1 MNDIDIEV
9 DLIDPNIDACMNI
22 ETTNTNQVNNNNNNN
37 EEDEL
42 HFYEFGAHFQYASL
56 YDKLL
61 QLAEK
66 QNHTHVNGDLL
77 GIIGNINQQSRNACK
92 PKSIRD
98 NNNNNNIRKNEQL
111 NEPINDVS
119 SHTIDNNNNNKVNCN
134 ININNNNVC
143 VKKEPANN
151 IIKNI
156 QQKEKRGYLNLLSK
170 NVVTHSS
177 SHQDRNNI
185 TNTSA
190 IKKRIIYNTKLT
202 SSNRSSNCSN
212 SKIISNKTKIK
223 SVSENKRKQTIAQS
237 IPSIS
242 FQKRT
247 NYSTSQHK
255 TKTTKALISPPKNQL
270 SVSNNNNNNNN
281 FSKQHSKLNTASL
294 SNPKKTSPKAKSAL
308 TGSIIGSNNVVSS
321 KQTIVK
327 SHLNKESKL
336 KLQNDNNTNTNTNS
350 NSNNTSSRKK
360 LLNGPAFS
368 RNIKNKNVLKYN
380 INFKNNNTINQQS
393 LTYNNNNN
401 NTKMNNQNNNN
412 NNNNNNIN
420 QNELL
425 IINNNNNNNQ
435 DKEDTNKESNSAMKA
450 STQKKTSLKQKLL
463 LFNNNIKQKPRSQEK
478 PVKSIELNISN
489 YSSNKTEKSFKIKNS
504 FLTKNQSI
512 NIHSSISSRKN
523 TNTNT
528 NNMTNEYDMKKRS
541 KQLIKKSI
549 LNNIAPIQ
557 SSSKKISSRNGMTHS
572 NARTIT
578 KASGNKDDQK
588 KIQFLNYKNT
598 KSVSKNKTSNYTHN
612 RPTKSK
618 KQQTQLDS
626 GILNT
631 KCNSSSSNVTN
642 KNKITKNKQYL

>member
-1 MNDIDIEV
+1 MNGTDIEV
-9 DLIDPNIDACMNI
+9 DLIEPNIDPCLNI
-22 ETTNTNQVNNNNNNN
+22 ENTNTNQVNNNNNNN

-56 YDKLL
+56 YDKLF

-66 QNHTHVNGDLL
+66 QNHVHADGDLL
-77 GIIGNINQQSRNACK
+77 GILGSINQQSRNACK

-98 NNNNNNIRKNEQL
+98 NNNNIRKNDQL

-119 SHTIDNNNNNKVNCN
+119 SHTIDNNKLNN
-134 ININNNNVC
+134 NNNNVNVC
-143 VKKEPANN
+143 VKREPANN

-170 NVVTHSS
+170 NIAHN
-177 SHQDRNNI
+177 HQDRNNI

-223 SVSENKRKQTIAQS
+223 SVSENKRKQTITQS

-242 FQKRT
+242 FQKRP

-255 TKTTKALISPPKNQL
+255 TTTTKTLISPPKNQL
-270 SVSNNNNNNNN
+270 STSNNNNNN
-281 FSKQHSKLNTASL
+281 FTKQHSKLNTASL
-294 SNPKKTSPKAKSAL
+294 SNPKKMSPKAKSAL
-308 TGSIIGSNNVVSS
+308 TGSIIGSNNVSS

-336 KLQNDNNTNTNTNS
+336 KLQNDNNNNN
-350 NSNNTSSRKK
+350 NNNNTSSRKK

-401 NTKMNNQNNNN
+401 NNTKMNQNNNN
-412 NNNNNNIN
+412 NTN

-435 DKEDTNKESNSAMKA
+435 DKEDKDKDSNSALKA
-450 STQKKTSLKQKLL
+450 STHKKASLKQKLL

-478 PVKSIELNISN
+478 PIKSIELNISN
-489 YSSNKTEKSFKIKNS
+489 YSSNKNEKSFKIKNS

-523 TNTNT
+523 TSTNT
-528 NNMTNEYDMKKRS
+528 NNMTNEFDMKKRP

-557 SSSKKISSRNGMTHS
+557 SSVQPHLNTSSSKKISSRNGVTHS

-578 KASGNKDDQK
+578 KASGKDDQK

-618 KQQTQLDS
+618 KQPTQFDS
-626 GILNT
+626 GILKT

>member
-1 MNDIDIEV
+1 MNGIETEV
-9 DLIDPNIDACMNI
+9 DLMESNIDPCLNNDNP
-22 ETTNTNQVNNNNNNN
+22 NTNQVDNNNN

-56 YDKLL
+56 YDKLF

-66 QNHTHVNGDLL
+66 QNRTLPDEDLL
-77 GIIGNINQQSRNACK
+77 GLLGSVNQHSRNTCK
-92 PKSIRD
+92 PKRIRE
-98 NNNNNNIRKNEQL
+98 NNNNVRKNDQA
-111 NEPINDVS
+111 NENINDAS
-119 SHTIDNNNNNKVNCN
+119 SHTIDNNRVN
-134 ININNNNVC
+134 NNNNVNAC
-143 VKKEPANN
+143 AKREPANN

-170 NVVTHSS
+170 NVAHSQ
-177 SHQDRNNI
+177 QDRNNI
-185 TNTSA
+185 TNSA
-190 IKKRIIYNTKLT
+190 IKKRMIYNTKLT

-212 SKIISNKTKIK
+212 SKIISSKNKIK
-223 SVSENKRKQTIAQS
+223 SVSENKRKQTITQS

-242 FQKRT
+242 FQKRP
-247 NYSTSQHK
+247 NYSSSQHK
-255 TKTTKALISPPKNQL
+255 TTATKTLISPPKTQL
-270 SVSNNNNNNNN
+270 SSSNNNN
-281 FSKQHSKLNTASL
+281 FTKQHSKLNTASL

-308 TGSIIGSNNVVSS
+308 TGSIIGSNNVSS

-336 KLQNDNNTNTNTNS
+336 KLQNDNANNNNTTSTNNNS
-350 NSNNTSSRKK
+350 SNTSSRKK

-401 NTKMNNQNNNN
+401 NNTKMNEKSNNNN
-412 NNNNNNIN
+412 MN

-425 IINNNNNNNQ
+425 LINSNNNNNP
-435 DKEDTNKESNSAMKA
+435 DREDREKESNSALKA
-450 STQKKTSLKQKLL
+450 SAQKKASLKQKLL
-463 LFNNNIKQKPRSQEK
+463 LFNSNIKQKPRSQEK
-478 PVKSIELNISN
+478 PVNSIELNISN
-489 YSSNKTEKSFKIKNS
+489 YSSSKNEKSFKIKNS

-523 TNTNT
+523 TSTNT
-528 NNMTNEYDMKKRS
+528 NGNATNEFDMKKRA
-541 KQLIKKSI
+541 KQLVKKSI

-557 SSSKKISSRNGMTHS
+557 SSVQTHLNTSASKKASSRNGINHS
-572 NARTIT
+572 NARTVT
-578 KASGNKDDQK
+578 KASGKDEQK

-618 KQQTQLDS
+618 KQPTQFDS
-626 GILNT
+626 GILKT